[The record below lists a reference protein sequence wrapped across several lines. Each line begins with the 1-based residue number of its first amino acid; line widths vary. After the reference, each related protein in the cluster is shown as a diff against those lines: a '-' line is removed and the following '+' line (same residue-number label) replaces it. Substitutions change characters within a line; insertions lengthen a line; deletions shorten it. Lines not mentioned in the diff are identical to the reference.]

1 MNIKE
6 AFVIETLREAD
17 HDTNR
22 NLADKSVSVRC
33 SFERPRR
40 CLYTNIVMYLKGAV
54 CEDGRV
60 FRSILSHLKNYFNS
74 DIITMIIVIMIMM
87 WRNTQCIIKRK

>member
-1 MNIKE
+1 MTTNK

-22 NLADKSVSVRC
+22 NLAEKHVPVRC

-40 CLYTNIVMYLKGAV
+40 GLYTNIVTYLK
-54 CEDGRV
+54 
-60 FRSILSHLKNYFNS
+60 
-74 DIITMIIVIMIMM
+74 
-87 WRNTQCIIKRK
+87 